1 MSLDLSIAH
10 SLAAAL
16 IKRLEAC
23 RLVGYPDSV
32 GKPTNGYGHTGPEVK
47 IGGEIDQVIA
57 DHNLDVDLAQAGE
70 RLGNVIFGHSAQLT
84 NHEYATLLSFVFN
97 VGAGPTWQ
105 IWKDINAGNLADV
118 PHQLSR
124 FINGKIQGKEQVIQG
139 LVNRRN
145 AEIAY
150 WNTADVEQAAA
161 IARTPSVTNPTS
173 LPSSFTRDIP
183 TPPTPAPAPPLNTQ
197 SWAAKIA
204 GGIAAVGALGSQVH
218 DIAAPHA
225 GEAHVFQMIALGA
238 TGVVVAASILGLLI
252 HADQAHQRTQ

>member
-23 RLVGYPDSV
+23 RLVGYPDSG

-47 IGGEIDQVIA
+47 VGQTITQEIA

-70 RLGNVIFGHSAQLT
+70 RLGTVIFGHTEQLDD
-84 NHEYATLLSFVFN
+84 HEYAALLSFVFN
-97 VGAGPTWQ
+97 LGANPGWT
-105 IWKDINAGNLADV
+105 IWKDINAGNLAAV
-118 PHQLSR
+118 PGQMAR
-124 FINGKIQGKEQVIQG
+124 FINCNGRPLQG

-161 IARTPSVTNPTS
+161 AIPAPDQATQPPA
-173 LPSSFTRDIP
+173 PSSTTRTAD
-183 TPPTPAPAPPLNTQ
+183 TPPTPVPPPPLNT
-197 SWAAKIA
+197 SSLTTKIVGA
-204 GGIAAVGALGSQVH
+204 VAAVGAAGSQIH
-218 DIAAPHA
+218 DIVAPHM
-225 GEAHVFQMIALGA
+225 GEAHIFSMIAVGA
-238 TGVVVAASILGLLI
+238 TGLVVAASILGLLI
-252 HADQAHQRTQ
+252 HAEQTHLRTQ